1 MEKHLNEGRLLLDL
15 TNRRNQ
21 AATAAE
27 EAEADLQAFC
37 VAQTYVS
44 NKRSG
49 VVGRVLV
56 NPQELPAKAR
66 QWITRLEK
74 GSGEI
79 YCGSQVNQPHL

>member
-1 MEKHLNEGRLLLDL
+1 MELI
-15 TNRRNQ
+15 NRRNQ
-21 AATAAE
+21 ATTAAE

-56 NPQELPAKAR
+56 NPIELPAKAR
-66 QWITRLEK
+66 QWSIAAV
-74 GSGEI
+74 I
-79 YCGSQVNQPHL
+79 